1 MNRRRIYYL
10 CSLLVTFL
18 FLSCQEK
25 DTFEWSAGLSGP
37 KHYGSSGPFVEFF
50 YQGKSV
56 GGASIGN
63 GADLGWTITSSSY
76 SGGKKIKPVPDSIFV
91 NWVCASDRYEY
102 EGGCKLPRKQMI
114 ALFKKDVMDPFGL
127 VRYGKIT
134 TGMAP
139 GGNVTVWLQGG
150 QASTEICKFK
160 VVNKGVWKE
169 NDPDYNKYIKEHREV
184 SEGFKESNIFHYLH
198 GIPYNI
204 WETGEK
210 KYAYDIVFSSEEKYD
225 YDMIFYTKDG
235 SWFELNDTNSFL
247 PWGSDMVVNNKKVRV
262 KHQYKLP
269 VEFHL
274 QWYSKDEK
282 EWFSGNIVLPQN
294 LLSMFLKKKCDKLL
308 ITIKNN
314 TGKNAVDGNI
324 YLVNNSSSDKIMTF
338 QLEKYDGKTKR
349 TYPYYSLPKGFVFP
363 KWEGREALTKP
374 TDFEY
379 WQEK

>member
-1 MNRRRIYYL
+1 M
-10 CSLLVTFL
+10 TFL
-18 FLSCQEK
+18 FLGCQPK
-25 DTFEWSAGLSGP
+25 DTFAWNAGLSAP
-37 KHYGSSGPFVEFF
+37 KYYGNGGPFVEYF
-50 YQGKSV
+50 YNGKSI
-56 GGASIGN
+56 GGASANIGS
-63 GADLGWTITSSSY
+63 DPGWGITSGGYDGGDKFKAVPDSVSVKWICANDGYYY
-76 SGGKKIKPVPDSIFV
+76 SGG
-91 NWVCASDRYEY
+91 Y
-102 EGGCKLPRKQMI
+102 KLPREKMI
-114 ALFKKDVMDPFGL
+114 ALFKKDFMDPFGL
-127 VRYGKIT
+127 VRYGLIT
-134 TGMAP
+134 TGMAL

-160 VVNKGVWKE
+160 VKSIGIYRESEEAERIESKILASKE
-169 NDPDYNKYIKEHREV
+169 FLNGKV
-184 SEGFKESNIFHYLH
+184 NIFRYLH
-198 GIPYNI
+198 GIPYDI

-210 KYAYDIVFSSEEKYD
+210 KYTYDIVFSSEEKYD

-247 PWGSDMVVNNKKVRV
+247 PWGSDMAVNNKKVRV

-269 VEFHL
+269 VEFHF

-294 LLSMFLKKKCDKLL
+294 LLSMFLKKKSDKLL

-314 TGKNAVDGNI
+314 TGKNSVDGNI
-324 YLVNNSSSDKIMTF
+324 YLVNNSYKDKIMTF

-363 KWEGREALTKP
+363 KWEGRKALTKP